1 MSIHINNVTKKYGN
15 VRVLDSITFEI
26 PQNTIT
32 AIVGKNGSGKT
43 TLIKC
48 LSTLLI
54 FDSGK
59 ISILGE
65 SVEQKNFN
73 IIRNTI
79 SVCLNEG
86 KNLYL
91 NLTLIQN
98 IEYFLEINNNSF
110 NDNAEEIDHLL
121 EIFRI
126 NEYRNVIVAKMS
138 SGNKQKI
145 NLIIALIKNASVL
158 ILDEPN
164 SGLDIESLNTLK
176 IILKEQK
183 KEKTIIITSHDLNL
197 IEDISD
203 EIVIISN
210 GQLKYKGTIN
220 DLYYNQIFIET
231 DKNISEK
238 VLNAMK
244 QFGEISYCGDNKF
257 HITTN
262 KSNLD
267 SIFKILINNR
277 YIIEDFKIN
286 NISQEILRYLS

>member
-238 VLNAMK
+238 VLNAMQ
-244 QFGEISYCGDNKF
+244 QFGKISCYGDNKF

-286 NISQEILRYLS
+286 NISQEILKYLS